1 MKQEEERDKTSGR
14 GRQANLG
21 VFVSLPFV
29 DETVVHD
36 DSLAGVDVDE
46 TVVYDDSSLAWQLKS
61 R

>member
-36 DSLAGVDVDE
+36 DSLAGADVDE
-46 TVVYDDSSLAWQLKS
+46 TVVYDDSSLAW
-61 R
+61 